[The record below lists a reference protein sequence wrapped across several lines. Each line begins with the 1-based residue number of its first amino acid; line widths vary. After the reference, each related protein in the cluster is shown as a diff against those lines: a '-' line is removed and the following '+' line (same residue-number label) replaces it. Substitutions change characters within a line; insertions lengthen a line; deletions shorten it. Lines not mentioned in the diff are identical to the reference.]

1 VVASRAGRRAPRQG
15 PPIGGIGLYHSGS
28 KAGSCRGSYRP
39 VAHFRR
45 LRYCPAEETDAWEP
59 LGHHPCSPRVHEL
72 YAHRLD
78 RPDLGDEGRNGVVI
92 RAHRGF
98 GGNGPRSRLRPGTT
112 SVNRLRQCATRREKR
127 NRSLSA
133 NRSQECRTRIQ
144 TGQETFSV
152 YTKTTGTTGGSS
164 ILAPSQWPTVS
175 RLVGLKGTFRS
186 VPGHV
191 FSVQILR
198 IAVNTL

>member
-1 VVASRAGRRAPRQG
+1 M
-15 PPIGGIGLYHSGS
+15 
-28 KAGSCRGSYRP
+28 
-39 VAHFRR
+39 
-45 LRYCPAEETDAWEP
+45 
-59 LGHHPCSPRVHEL
+59 
-72 YAHRLD
+72 
-78 RPDLGDEGRNGVVI
+78 I

-112 SVNRLRQCATRREKR
+112 SVNRLRQCAVRREKR

-144 TGQETFSV
+144 TGQETCSV
-152 YTKTTGTTGGSS
+152 YTKTTGTTGG
-164 ILAPSQWPTVS
+164 LFNVGTFTVADGM

-191 FSVQILR
+191 FNVQHLAYR
-198 IAVNTL
+198 CEYPMNRK